1 MRTVKI
7 GFIGCGAIAQNKHMV
22 SLSKLDNVEIVA
34 FCDIV
39 RERAELSKE
48 KFGTPDARIYEDYNE
63 LLKNEPEVEV
73 IHVCTPNDSHSPAS
87 CAAMRA
93 KKHVMCEK
101 PMARTVAEA
110 REMLKV
116 AKETGMKLTIGYQN
130 RFSPEAQYLK
140 QACENGDLGEIYFAK
155 AHAIRR
161 RAVPTWGIF
170 LNKEAQGGGP
180 LIDIGTHALDLT
192 LWCMNNHKPKSVKGS
207 VYRKLADQT
216 NQGNTFGDWNPEEYT
231 TEDSAFGFI
240 TMEDGAT
247 VILESSWALNILDVK
262 EAKTTLCGTLAGA
275 DMNDGLTINNIK
287 YNKMN
292 IEKPNLKSGGV
303 AFNEGKSENA
313 SDLEAYM
320 WIDAIV
326 NDKEPVVKPEEAFVV
341 TQILEAIYESART
354 GKTIEIGE

>member
-1 MRTVKI
+1 MRNIKI
-7 GFIGCGAIAQNKHMV
+7 GFIGCGAIAKNKHMT
-22 SLSKLDNVEIVA
+22 SLSKLPNVEIVA
-34 FCDIV
+34 FCDIIK
-39 RERAELSKE
+39 ERAEEAKE
-48 KFGTPDARIYEDYNE
+48 KFGTADARVYEDYNE

-73 IHVCTPNDSHSPAS
+73 IHVCTPNNAHSEAS

-110 REMLKV
+110 KKMLDT

-130 RFSPEAQYLK
+130 RFNPETQYLK
-140 QACENGDLGEIYFAK
+140 EACDNGDLGEIYFAK

-170 LNKEAQGGGP
+170 LDKEAQGGGP
-180 LIDIGTHALDLT
+180 LIDIGTHALDMT
-192 LWCMNNHKPKSVKGS
+192 LWCMNNYKPKSVKGS

-216 NQGNTFGDWNPEEYT
+216 NQGNVFGNWDPKEYT

-240 TMEDGAT
+240 TMENGAT
-247 VILESSWALNILDVK
+247 IILESSWALNTLDVK

-287 YNKMN
+287 YNKQN

-303 AFNEGKSENA
+303 AFNDAQSA
-313 SDLEAYM
+313 TPSDLEAYH
-320 WIDAIV
+320 WIDAVI

-341 TQILEAIYESART
+341 TQILEAIYKSAET
-354 GKTIEIGE
+354 GETIEF